1 MSTRFATFET
11 LRRASLSLLF
21 AAFVCSGFF
30 GGAVDVRAQTDAPEL
45 EQLEIYEFPF
55 ENVDARPV
63 VGALT
68 LSPDKKT
75 IYVGGDNRRV
85 YAWDAATKAVPV
97 FAELDDWTRGLAVSP
112 TAPDELATLTQAG
125 QLQIWNAKT
134 RTLLRQAREK
144 VLGARDFVYSPNG
157 KLIAVCGF
165 ESRIAFFNADKLDM
179 RTLWDAPD
187 ESSTSIRFSPNG
199 SLLAIAGR
207 NGVVR
212 VWTTEDGKVARE
224 FKSNGNRRVRAVAF
238 SPDGSLVAAGG
249 DGSLVEI
256 WNVSTGAKV
265 AELALG
271 GGRVF
276 SLTFCG
282 PGKIATG
289 DSLNYVRLWDVA
301 SKAEIA
307 RGVGHTGTVA
317 VLQFDATDSTLLSG
331 GFDTTV
337 VKWRIP

>member
-1 MSTRFATFET
+1 MSTRFAPFET
-11 LRRASLSLLF
+11 LRRASLSLLV
-21 AAFVCSGFF
+21 AAFVCSGFL
-30 GGAVDVRAQTDAPEL
+30 GDAVRAQNDVPAL

-55 ENVDARPV
+55 ENVDLRPV

-68 LSPDKKT
+68 VAPDKTT
-75 IYVGGDNRRV
+75 IYVGGDDRRV
-85 YAWDAATKAVPV
+85 YAWNVATKEVVPV
-97 FAELDDWTRGLAVSP
+97 FAELDDWTRALAFSP
-112 TAPDELATLTQAG
+112 TVDEIATLTQRG
-125 QLQIWNAKT
+125 DLKIWNPKS
-134 RTLLRQAREK
+134 RTLLRSARDK
-144 VLGARDFVYSPNG
+144 VLGARDFAFSPNG
-157 KLIAVCGF
+157 KVIAVCGF
-165 ESRIAFFNADKLDM
+165 ESRVYVFNADGLDL
-179 RTLWDAPD
+179 RTVWRAPG
-187 ESSTSIRFSPNG
+187 ESSTSIRFSPDG
-199 SLLAIAGR
+199 SLLAVGGR

-212 VWTTEDGKVARE
+212 VWTTENGKVARE
-224 FKSNGNRRVRAVAF
+224 FKSTGNRRVRAVAF

-265 AELALG
+265 AETTLG
-271 GGRVF
+271 EGRVF

-289 DSLNYVRLWDVA
+289 DSLNAVRIWDVA
-301 SKAEIA
+301 SKTEIA

-337 VKWRIP
+337 VKWKIP